1 MQNKASIAANA
12 TQHEISQETAKRL
25 RQEDKAGKQ
34 LERVQTQM
42 AEWVQPLVMEN
53 TTLLLGWI
61 AVAKARAIAED
72 IRAKHPDLKV
82 AITGISMMNN
92 AFMEAG
98 MQDSATLTPLMYLI
112 LIVVM
117 VVTLRSF
124 SATISTIFAK
134 AP

>member
-1 MQNKASIAANA
+1 VQNKASIAANA

-61 AVAKARAIAED
+61 AVAKAR
-72 IRAKHPDLKV
+72 RP
-82 AITGISMMNN
+82 
-92 AFMEAG
+92 
-98 MQDSATLTPLMYLI
+98 
-112 LIVVM
+112 
-117 VVTLRSF
+117 
-124 SATISTIFAK
+124 
-134 AP
+134 